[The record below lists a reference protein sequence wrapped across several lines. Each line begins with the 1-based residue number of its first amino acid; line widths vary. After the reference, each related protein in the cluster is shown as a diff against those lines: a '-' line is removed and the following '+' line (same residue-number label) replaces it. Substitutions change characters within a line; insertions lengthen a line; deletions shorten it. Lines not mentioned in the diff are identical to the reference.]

1 MTRPNYGRLTA
12 WLIAAWF
19 AASLS
24 AAALGLIQ
32 TEPGRPPF
40 PLLVAVAVPLGA
52 FGLWYAAS
60 RSFRE
65 FVLALSPRALT
76 LVQSWRTAGFVFLVL
91 ARYRILPA
99 GFALPAGWGDIAIG
113 ATAVFVASRLAVPK
127 HRGIFIL
134 WQLLGMLDL
143 VTAVTLGATA
153 ALVNPN
159 GIPTTP
165 MTVLPMSLIP
175 TFAVPLLFL
184 LHIICIAQ
192 ARGWAKEQI
201 TGLGSGLNSVAV

>member
-1 MTRPNYGRLTA
+1 MTRPNYGRLTT

-19 AASLS
+19 ATSLS
-24 AAALGLIQ
+24 AAALGWVK
-32 TEPGRPPF
+32 TDPGRPPL
-40 PLLVAVAVPLGA
+40 PLLLAVVVPLGA
-52 FGLWYAAS
+52 FGIWYAAS

-65 FVLALSPRALT
+65 FVLGLNPRALT

-99 GFALPAGWGDIAIG
+99 SFALTAGWGDIAVG
-113 ATAVFVASRLAVPK
+113 ATALFVASRLTVPK
-127 HRGIFIL
+127 HRRVFIL

-143 VTAVTLGATA
+143 VTAVTLGAIV

-165 MTVLPMSLIP
+165 MTELPMSLIP
-175 TFAVPLLFL
+175 TFAVPVLFL

-192 ARGWAKEQI
+192 AKRWTKERS
-201 TGLGSGLNSVAV
+201 TGLGARLDSVAV